1 MHIYDGAGNRIRRR
15 LKSVIMM
22 NINEVQ
28 KRIKQRPPFQMIEKV
43 EEVRAGEYARGI
55 KCVSI
60 NEPYFAGH
68 FPDAPIM
75 PGVLVIEAAAQLCS
89 ITIES
94 EGMEDDKI
102 YVLLKCEE
110 FKFLKPVL
118 PGDTLVIEVTKE
130 SGGAGLIK
138 FNAKVMVDGKVKA
151 KGILAFTAMNK
162 EDIYNQ

>member
-1 MHIYDGAGNRIRRR
+1 
-15 LKSVIMM
+15 MM

-43 EEVRAGEYARGI
+43 LEVEDGEYAKGI
-55 KCVSI
+55 KCVSV

-75 PGVLVIEAAAQLCS
+75 PGVLVIEACAQLCS
-89 ITIES
+89 ITMES
-94 EGMEDDKI
+94 QGTEDDKI

-110 FKFLKPVL
+110 FKFLRPVI
-118 PGDTLVIEVTKE
+118 PGDCLEIEVRKE
-130 SGGAGLIK
+130 SGGAGLVK
-138 FNAKVMVDGKVKA
+138 FNVKVTVDGKVKA
-151 KGILAFTAMNK
+151 KGILAFTSMNK

>member
-1 MHIYDGAGNRIRRR
+1 
-15 LKSVIMM
+15 MM
-22 NINEVQ
+22 NISEVQ

-43 EEVRAGEYARGI
+43 LEVEDGEYAKGI
-55 KCVSI
+55 KCVSV

-75 PGVLVIEAAAQLCS
+75 PGVLVIEACAQLCS
-89 ITIES
+89 ITMES
-94 EGMEDDKI
+94 QGTEEDKI

-110 FKFLKPVL
+110 FKFLRPVI
-118 PGDTLVIEVTKE
+118 PGDCLEIEVRKE
-130 SGGAGLIK
+130 SGGAGLVK

-151 KGILAFTAMNK
+151 KGILAFTSMNK

>member
-1 MHIYDGAGNRIRRR
+1 
-15 LKSVIMM
+15 MM
-22 NINEVQ
+22 NISEVQ

-43 EEVRAGEYARGI
+43 LEVEDGEYAKGI
-55 KCVSI
+55 KCVSV

-75 PGVLVIEAAAQLCS
+75 PGVLVIEACAQLCS
-89 ITIES
+89 ITMES
-94 EGMEDDKI
+94 QGTEDDKI

-110 FKFLKPVL
+110 FKFLRPVI
-118 PGDTLVIEVTKE
+118 PGDCLEIEVRKE
-130 SGGAGLIK
+130 SGGAGLVK

-151 KGILAFTAMNK
+151 KGILAFTSMNK

>member
-1 MHIYDGAGNRIRRR
+1 
-15 LKSVIMM
+15 MM

-43 EEVRAGEYARGI
+43 IEVVDGEYAKGI

-75 PGVLVIEAAAQLCS
+75 PGVLVIETAAQLCS
-89 ITIES
+89 IT
-94 EGMEDDKI
+94 MENQGTEEDKI

-118 PGDTLVIEVTKE
+118 PGDTLEIEVKKE
-130 SGGAGLIK
+130 SGGAGLVK
-138 FNAKVMVDGKVKA
+138 FNAKITVDGKVKA
-151 KGILAFTAMNK
+151 KGILAFTSMSR
-162 EDIYNQ
+162 EDIYNQQ

>member
-1 MHIYDGAGNRIRRR
+1 
-15 LKSVIMM
+15 MM

-43 EEVRAGEYARGI
+43 LEVEDGEYAKGI
-55 KCVSI
+55 KCVSV

-75 PGVLVIEAAAQLCS
+75 PGVLVIEACAQLCS
-89 ITIES
+89 ITMES
-94 EGMEDDKI
+94 QGTEGDKI

-110 FKFLKPVL
+110 FKFLRPVI
-118 PGDTLVIEVTKE
+118 PGDCLEIEVRKE
-130 SGGAGLIK
+130 SGGAGLVK
-138 FNAKVMVDGKVKA
+138 FNAKVTVDGKVKA
-151 KGILAFTAMNK
+151 KGILAFTSMNK

>member
-1 MHIYDGAGNRIRRR
+1 
-15 LKSVIMM
+15 MM

-43 EEVRAGEYARGI
+43 LEVEDGEYAKGI
-55 KCVSI
+55 KCVSV

-75 PGVLVIEAAAQLCS
+75 PGVLVIEACAQLCS
-89 ITIES
+89 ITMES
-94 EGMEDDKI
+94 QGTEDDKI

-110 FKFLKPVL
+110 FKFLRPVI
-118 PGDTLVIEVTKE
+118 PGDCLEIEVRKE
-130 SGGAGLIK
+130 SGGAGLVK

-151 KGILAFTAMNK
+151 KGILSL
-162 EDIYNQ
+162 IHI

>member
-1 MHIYDGAGNRIRRR
+1 
-15 LKSVIMM
+15 MM

-43 EEVRAGEYARGI
+43 LEVEDGEYAKGI
-55 KCVSI
+55 ECVSV

-75 PGVLVIEAAAQLCS
+75 PGVLVIEACAQLCS
-89 ITIES
+89 ITMES
-94 EGMEDDKI
+94 QGTEDDKI

-110 FKFLKPVL
+110 FKFLRPVI
-118 PGDTLVIEVTKE
+118 PGDCLEIEVRKE
-130 SGGAGLIK
+130 SGGAGLVK
-138 FNAKVMVDGKVKA
+138 FNAKVTVDGKVKA
-151 KGILAFTAMNK
+151 KGILAFTSMNK

>member
-1 MHIYDGAGNRIRRR
+1 
-15 LKSVIMM
+15 MM

-43 EEVRAGEYARGI
+43 LEVEDGEYAKGI
-55 KCVSI
+55 KCVSV

-75 PGVLVIEAAAQLCS
+75 PGVLVIEACAQLCS
-89 ITIES
+89 ITMES
-94 EGMEDDKI
+94 QGTEDDTI

-110 FKFLKPVL
+110 FKFLRPVI
-118 PGDTLVIEVTKE
+118 PGDCLEIEVRKE
-130 SGGAGLIK
+130 SGGAGLVK
-138 FNAKVMVDGKVKA
+138 FNAKVTVDGKVKA
-151 KGILAFTAMNK
+151 KGILAFTSMNK

>member
-1 MHIYDGAGNRIRRR
+1 
-15 LKSVIMM
+15 MM

-43 EEVRAGEYARGI
+43 LEVEDCEYAKGI
-55 KCVSI
+55 KCVSV

-75 PGVLVIEAAAQLCS
+75 PGVLVIEACAQLCS
-89 ITIES
+89 ITMES
-94 EGMEDDKI
+94 QGTEDDKI

-110 FKFLKPVL
+110 FKFLRPVI
-118 PGDTLVIEVTKE
+118 PGDCLEIEVRKE
-130 SGGAGLIK
+130 SGGAGLVK

-151 KGILAFTAMNK
+151 KGILAFTSMNK

>member
-1 MHIYDGAGNRIRRR
+1 
-15 LKSVIMM
+15 MM

-43 EEVRAGEYARGI
+43 LEVEDGEYAKGI
-55 KCVSI
+55 KCVSV

-75 PGVLVIEAAAQLCS
+75 PGVLVIEACAQLCS
-89 ITIES
+89 ITMES
-94 EGMEDDKI
+94 QGTEDDKI

-110 FKFLKPVL
+110 FKFLRPVI
-118 PGDTLVIEVTKE
+118 PGYCLEIEVRKE
-130 SGGAGLIK
+130 SGGAGLVK
-138 FNAKVMVDGKVKA
+138 FNAKVTVDGKVKA
-151 KGILAFTAMNK
+151 KGILAFTSMNK

>member
-1 MHIYDGAGNRIRRR
+1 
-15 LKSVIMM
+15 MM

-43 EEVRAGEYARGI
+43 LEAEDGEYAKGI
-55 KCVSI
+55 KCVSV

-75 PGVLVIEAAAQLCS
+75 PGVLVIEACAQLCS
-89 ITIES
+89 ITMES
-94 EGMEDDKI
+94 QGTEDDKI

-110 FKFLKPVL
+110 FKFLRPVI
-118 PGDTLVIEVTKE
+118 PGDCLEIEVRKE
-130 SGGAGLIK
+130 SGGAGLVK
-138 FNAKVMVDGKVKA
+138 FNAKVTVDGKVKA
-151 KGILAFTAMNK
+151 KGILAFTSMNK

>member
-1 MHIYDGAGNRIRRR
+1 
-15 LKSVIMM
+15 MM

-43 EEVRAGEYARGI
+43 LEVEDGEYAKGI
-55 KCVSI
+55 KCVSV

-75 PGVLVIEAAAQLCS
+75 PGVLVIEARAQLCS
-89 ITIES
+89 ITMERQ
-94 EGMEDDKI
+94 GTEDDKI

-110 FKFLKPVL
+110 FKFLRPVI
-118 PGDTLVIEVTKE
+118 PGDCLEIEVRKE
-130 SGGAGLIK
+130 SGGAGLVK
-138 FNAKVMVDGKVKA
+138 FNAKVTVDGKVKA
-151 KGILAFTAMNK
+151 KGILAFTSMNK

>member
-1 MHIYDGAGNRIRRR
+1 
-15 LKSVIMM
+15 MM

-43 EEVRAGEYARGI
+43 LEVEDGEYAKGI
-55 KCVSI
+55 KCVSV

-75 PGVLVIEAAAQLCS
+75 PGVLVIEACAQLCS
-89 ITIES
+89 ITLES
-94 EGMEDDKI
+94 QGTEDDKI

-110 FKFLKPVL
+110 FKFLRPVI
-118 PGDTLVIEVTKE
+118 PGDCLEIEVRKE
-130 SGGAGLIK
+130 SGGAGLVK
-138 FNAKVMVDGKVKA
+138 FNAKVTVDGKVKA
-151 KGILAFTAMNK
+151 KGILAFTSMNK

>member
-1 MHIYDGAGNRIRRR
+1 
-15 LKSVIMM
+15 MM

-43 EEVRAGEYARGI
+43 LEMEDGEYAKGI
-55 KCVSI
+55 KCVSV

-75 PGVLVIEAAAQLCS
+75 PGVLVIEACAQLCS
-89 ITIES
+89 ITMES
-94 EGMEDDKI
+94 QGTEDDKI

-110 FKFLKPVL
+110 FKFLRPVI
-118 PGDTLVIEVTKE
+118 PGDCLEIEVRKE
-130 SGGAGLIK
+130 SGGAGLVK

-151 KGILAFTAMNK
+151 KGILAFTSMNK

>member
-1 MHIYDGAGNRIRRR
+1 
-15 LKSVIMM
+15 MM

-43 EEVRAGEYARGI
+43 LEVEDGEYAKGI
-55 KCVSI
+55 KCISV

-75 PGVLVIEAAAQLCS
+75 PGVLVIEACAQLCS
-89 ITIES
+89 ITMES
-94 EGMEDDKI
+94 QGTEDDKI

-110 FKFLKPVL
+110 FKFLRPVI
-118 PGDTLVIEVTKE
+118 PGDCLEIEVRKE
-130 SGGAGLIK
+130 SGGAGLVK
-138 FNAKVMVDGKVKA
+138 FNAKVTVDGKVKA
-151 KGILAFTAMNK
+151 KGILAFTSMNK

>member
-1 MHIYDGAGNRIRRR
+1 
-15 LKSVIMM
+15 MM

-28 KRIKQRPPFQMIEKV
+28 RRIKQRPPFQMIEKIV
-43 EEVRAGEYARGI
+43 EVEDGVYAKGI

-89 ITIES
+89 IT
-94 EGMEDDKI
+94 MENQGTDDNKI

-118 PGDTLVIEVTKE
+118 PGDMLEIEVKKE
-130 SGGAGLIK
+130 GGGAGLVK
-138 FNAKVMVDGKVKA
+138 FSAKISVDGKVKA
-151 KGILAFTAMNK
+151 KGILAFTSMNR

>member
-1 MHIYDGAGNRIRRR
+1 
-15 LKSVIMM
+15 MM

-43 EEVRAGEYARGI
+43 LEVEDGEYAKGI
-55 KCVSI
+55 KCVSV

-75 PGVLVIEAAAQLCS
+75 PGVLVIEACAQLCS
-89 ITIES
+89 ITMES
-94 EGMEDDKI
+94 QGTEDDKI

-110 FKFLKPVL
+110 FKFLRPVI
-118 PGDTLVIEVTKE
+118 PGDCLEIEVRKE
-130 SGGAGLIK
+130 SGGTGLVK
-138 FNAKVMVDGKVKA
+138 FNAKVTVDGKVKA
-151 KGILAFTAMNK
+151 KGILAFTSMNK

>member
-1 MHIYDGAGNRIRRR
+1 
-15 LKSVIMM
+15 MM

-43 EEVRAGEYARGI
+43 IEVEDGEYAKGI
-55 KCVSI
+55 KCVSV

-75 PGVLVIEAAAQLCS
+75 PGVLVIEACAQLCS
-89 ITIES
+89 IT
-94 EGMEDDKI
+94 MENQGTDEDTI

-110 FKFLKPVL
+110 FKFLKPVI
-118 PGDTLVIEVTKE
+118 PGDCMEIEVRKE
-130 SGGAGLIK
+130 NGGAGLVK
-138 FNAKVMVDGKVKA
+138 FNAKVNVDGKVKA
-151 KGILAFTAMNK
+151 KGVLAFTSMKK

>member
-1 MHIYDGAGNRIRRR
+1 
-15 LKSVIMM
+15 MM

-43 EEVRAGEYARGI
+43 LEVEDGEYAKGI
-55 KCVSI
+55 KCVSV

-75 PGVLVIEAAAQLCS
+75 PGVLVIEACAQLCS
-89 ITIES
+89 ITMES
-94 EGMEDDKI
+94 QGTEDDKI

-110 FKFLKPVL
+110 FKFLRPVI
-118 PGDTLVIEVTKE
+118 PGDCLEIEVRKE
-130 SGGAGLIK
+130 SGAGLVK
-138 FNAKVMVDGKVKA
+138 FNAKVTVDGKVKA
-151 KGILAFTAMNK
+151 KGILAFTSMNK

>member
-1 MHIYDGAGNRIRRR
+1 
-15 LKSVIMM
+15 MM

-43 EEVRAGEYARGI
+43 LEVEDGEYAKGI
-55 KCVSI
+55 KCVSV

-75 PGVLVIEAAAQLCS
+75 PGVLVIEACAQLCS
-89 ITIES
+89 ITMES
-94 EGMEDDKI
+94 QGTEDDKI

-110 FKFLKPVL
+110 FKFLRPVI
-118 PGDTLVIEVTKE
+118 PGDCLEIKVRKE
-130 SGGAGLIK
+130 SGGAGLVK
-138 FNAKVMVDGKVKA
+138 FNAKVTVDGKVKA
-151 KGILAFTAMNK
+151 KGILAFTSMNK

>member
-1 MHIYDGAGNRIRRR
+1 
-15 LKSVIMM
+15 MM

-43 EEVRAGEYARGI
+43 LEVEDGEYAKGI
-55 KCVSI
+55 KCVSV

-75 PGVLVIEAAAQLCS
+75 PCVLVIEACAQLCS
-89 ITIES
+89 ITMES
-94 EGMEDDKI
+94 QGTEDDKI

-110 FKFLKPVL
+110 FKFLRPVI
-118 PGDTLVIEVTKE
+118 PGDCLEFEVRKE
-130 SGGAGLIK
+130 SGGAGLVK
-138 FNAKVMVDGKVKA
+138 FNAKVTVDGKVKA
-151 KGILAFTAMNK
+151 KGILAFTSMNK

>member
-1 MHIYDGAGNRIRRR
+1 
-15 LKSVIMM
+15 MM

-43 EEVRAGEYARGI
+43 LEVEDGEYAKGI
-55 KCVSI
+55 KCVSV

-75 PGVLVIEAAAQLCS
+75 PGVLVIEACVQLCS
-89 ITIES
+89 ITMES
-94 EGMEDDKI
+94 QGTEDDKI

-110 FKFLKPVL
+110 FKFLRPVI
-118 PGDTLVIEVTKE
+118 PGDCLEIEVRKE
-130 SGGAGLIK
+130 SGGAGLVK
-138 FNAKVMVDGKVKA
+138 FNAKVTVDGKVKA
-151 KGILAFTAMNK
+151 KGILAFTSMNK

>member
-1 MHIYDGAGNRIRRR
+1 
-15 LKSVIMM
+15 MM

-43 EEVRAGEYARGI
+43 LEVEDGEYAKGI
-55 KCVSI
+55 KCVSV

-75 PGVLVIEAAAQLCS
+75 PGVLVIEACAQLCS
-89 ITIES
+89 ITMES
-94 EGMEDDKI
+94 QGPEDDKI

-110 FKFLKPVL
+110 FKFLRPVI
-118 PGDTLVIEVTKE
+118 PGDCLEIEVRKE
-130 SGGAGLIK
+130 SGGAGLVK
-138 FNAKVMVDGKVKA
+138 FNAKVTVDGKVKA
-151 KGILAFTAMNK
+151 KGILAFTSMNK

>member
-1 MHIYDGAGNRIRRR
+1 
-15 LKSVIMM
+15 MM

-43 EEVRAGEYARGI
+43 LEVEDGEYAKGI
-55 KCVSI
+55 KCVSV

-75 PGVLVIEAAAQLCS
+75 PGVLVIEACAQLCS
-89 ITIES
+89 ITMES
-94 EGMEDDKI
+94 QGTEDDKI

-110 FKFLKPVL
+110 FKFLRPVI
-118 PGDTLVIEVTKE
+118 PGDCLEIEVRKE
-130 SGGAGLIK
+130 SGGAGLVK
-138 FNAKVMVDGKVKA
+138 FNAKVTVDGKV
-151 KGILAFTAMNK
+151 K